1 MDLLVEGVSVRVTPT
16 VFSAAE
22 EIGRS
27 LAALIADGVA
37 ATRPGTP
44 FLLGCPS
51 GRSPHSTYRCLVAE
65 VQRRELDLRDL
76 VIVMMDEYV
85 EADGRRVTPSAPHSC
100 ARFGREEIVAP
111 LSAAAGPGRGIADG
125 HFWVPDPRR
134 PDRYDKQIA
143 KLGGVNLFILASGAS
158 DGHIAFNQPGTA
170 PDARTH
176 VVELAESTRRD
187 NLGTFPTFG
196 QDLDRVPRRGVTVG
210 VGTIRDLSKEV
221 VMVVH
226 GAHKTTA
233 VRRLRAADHYEPD
246 WPATILT
253 ECARPRLFVDE
264 SAFDD
269 SIRHHDDTSSAAA
282 RTS

>member
-1 MDLLVEGVSVRVTPT
+1 MRVAPT

-22 EIGRS
+22 EIGQS
-27 LAALIADGVA
+27 LASLIADRVA
-37 ATRPGTP
+37 AKRPGRP

-51 GRSPHSTYRCLVAE
+51 GRSPHSTYRALVGE
-65 VQRRELDLRDL
+65 VRRRDLDLRGL
-76 VIVMMDEYV
+76 IIVMMDEYV
-85 EADGRRVTPSAPHSC
+85 EADGGPVNPAAPHSC

-111 LSAAAGPGRGIADG
+111 LALAARPGRRIADD
-125 HFWVPDPRR
+125 HLWVPDPRR

-143 KLGGVNLFILASGAS
+143 KLGGIDLFILASGAS

-170 PDARTH
+170 PGTRTH

-210 VGTIRDLSKEV
+210 VGTIRDLSQEV

-226 GAHKTTA
+226 GAHKTNA
-233 VRRLRAADHYEPD
+233 VRRLCAADRYEPD

-253 ECARPRLFVDE
+253 ECARPKLLVDQ
-264 SAFDD
+264 SALDD
-269 SIRHHDDTSSAAA
+269 SARHHDDTSSATT
-282 RTS
+282 RTI